1 MFGFVVLSKKNAS
14 QEEQKTYKSHYC
26 GLCHALNESYGKKG
40 MMALSYDMV
49 FLEMLLSDL
58 YDQEKITGKE
68 TCHIHPF
75 KAHDYT
81 IAKASDYAADMQM
94 LLYYFSLLDNVHD
107 EGKDKKKA
115 ETYKENVKTLMA
127 KYPRQGEAIQKG
139 LEEIERREKENEKDP
154 SLMSLLFGR
163 ILGEVFVPS
172 DEDFFSS
179 DLRALGCGLGRFIYL
194 LDAWTDRKKDAKKGL
209 YNPLPDNIKQ
219 EEIHAMLLDAAST
232 ASTAFER
239 LPLDEYISIL
249 RNILYSGIWIRFKAE
264 EKNE

>member
-1 MFGFVVLSKKNAS
+1 MFGFVVLSKENAS
-14 QEEQKTYKSHYC
+14 EEERSIYKSHYC
-26 GLCHALNESYGKKG
+26 GLCHVLGERYGKKG

-58 YDQEKITGKE
+58 YDEEKTTGTE

-75 KAHDYT
+75 KGHAYT
-81 IAKASDYAADMQM
+81 YTKVSEYAADMQM
-94 LLYYFSLLDNVHD
+94 LLYYYSLLDNVHD
-107 EGKDKKKA
+107 EGRDKKKA
-115 ETYKENVKTLMA
+115 ENYKENVKALMQ
-127 KYPRQGEAIQKG
+127 KYPRQAEAIKKG
-139 LEEIERREKENEKDP
+139 LEEIERKEGENERDA

-163 ILGEVFVPS
+163 ILGEIFVIS

-179 DLRALGCGLGRFIYL
+179 ELRTLGCGLGRFIYL
-194 LDAWTDRKKDAKKGL
+194 IDAWTDKKKDSKKGL
-209 YNPLPDNIKQ
+209 YNPLDAKIDENQIK
-219 EEIHAMLLDAAST
+219 AMLLDAASA
-232 ASTAFER
+232 ASDAFER